1 MLRSVFYI
9 AVIASFF
16 GLGLCDLMS
25 KNWRL
30 GLASMLLGIVQAMIF
45 YGR

>member
-30 GLASMLLGIVQAMIF
+30 GLASILLGVVQTLVF
-45 YGR
+45 WR